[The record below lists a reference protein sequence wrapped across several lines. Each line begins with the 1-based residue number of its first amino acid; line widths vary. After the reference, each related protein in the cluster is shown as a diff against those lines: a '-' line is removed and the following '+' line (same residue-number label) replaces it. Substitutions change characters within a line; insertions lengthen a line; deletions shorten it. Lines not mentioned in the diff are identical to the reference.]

1 MAGKRRGH
9 KKRPDFL
16 NYFCAVS
23 LLVIIKLLDSHGHL
37 EASPETPETSN
48 DIGHQEAAP
57 LKTPAST
64 GAPRTFGDT
73 GRHGRPDLRVFAVA
87 TESTPG
93 FERFNRSLDVNGLRG
108 EILGFGS
115 EWKGGDVTRGP
126 GGGQKILLF
135 RDALKR
141 FKDDDNMIV
150 LFTDSYDV
158 IITAGAEDI
167 LTSFESFKADIVFS
181 AEPFCWPDSSLAS
194 LYPKPEAGGKKFL
207 NSGAFIG
214 RAPVV
219 YQMVSLSSVQE
230 DDDDQLFYTKIFLNE
245 TLRKKWSMKLDS
257 RSKFFQNLNG
267 VFGEIE
273 LRFGPDDTTVHNTLY
288 HTHPVIIHGN
298 GPSKLHLNS
307 LGNYLSKSW
316 TLSQGC
322 NTCQQIPETSV
333 SGINLL
339 LGIFIERPTPFLTE
353 FFEDISRLDFP
364 KENITLFI
372 HSLVQFH
379 EEEVRNFTSQAE
391 KKYKSVKVVDKSV
404 TYEWQA
410 RNMAM

>member
-1 MAGKRRGH
+1 MAGRTRD
-9 KKRPDFL
+9 KKRLGFL
-16 NYFCAVS
+16 DYFCAFS
-23 LLVIIKLLDSHGHL
+23 LLVIIKLLDSHGTL
-37 EASPETPETSN
+37 QASPETSGTSN
-48 DIGHQEAAP
+48 DIGHQETTP

-64 GAPRTFGDT
+64 GASRTISDT
-73 GRHGRPDLRVFAVA
+73 GRHGKPDLRVFAVA

-115 EWKGGDVTRGP
+115 EWKGGNVARGP

-135 RDALKR
+135 KDALKR

-167 LTSFESFKADIVFS
+167 VTSFESFKADVVFS
-181 AEPFCWPDSSLAS
+181 AEPFCWPDSSLSS
-194 LYPKPEAGGKKFL
+194 LYPKPEAGGKRFL
-207 NSGAFIG
+207 NSGGFIG
-214 RAPVV
+214 RAPVI
-219 YQMVSLSSVQE
+219 YQMVSSSPVKE
-230 DDDDQLFYTKIFLNE
+230 DDDDQLFYTKIFLNDS
-245 TLRKKWSMKLDS
+245 LRTKWSMKLDS
-257 RSKFFQNLNG
+257 RSRLFQNLNG

-316 TLSQGC
+316 TLSQEC

-333 SGINLL
+333 SGVNLL

-364 KENITLFI
+364 KENITLFV
-372 HSLVQFH
+372 HSSVQFH

-391 KKYKSVKVVDKSV
+391 KKYKAVKVVDKSV
-404 TYEWQA
+404 THEGQA